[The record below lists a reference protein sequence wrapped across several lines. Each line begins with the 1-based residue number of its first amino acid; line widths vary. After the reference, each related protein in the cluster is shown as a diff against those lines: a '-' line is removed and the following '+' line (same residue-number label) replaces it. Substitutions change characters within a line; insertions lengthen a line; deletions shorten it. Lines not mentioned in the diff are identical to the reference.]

1 MADEAICDD
10 DTGRVVQTYRTML
23 SELGE
28 AFHIL
33 KLAYDEAKELFE
45 EPTDEDR

>member
-1 MADEAICDD
+1 MIPSKARWQKRIMDRSPLQA
-10 DTGRVVQTYRTML
+10 YR
-23 SELGE
+23 SDC
-28 AFHIL
+28 AQVSL